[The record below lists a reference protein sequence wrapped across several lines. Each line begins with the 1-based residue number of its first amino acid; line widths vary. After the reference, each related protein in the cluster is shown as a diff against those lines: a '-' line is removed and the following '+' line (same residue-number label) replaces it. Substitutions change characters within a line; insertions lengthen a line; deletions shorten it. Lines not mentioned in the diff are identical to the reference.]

1 MRQSLLALLLSAT
14 AGFVPVRAAG
24 PTYNKHVAPI
34 LWKNCAGCHRP
45 GEVGPFSLLTYKDAS
60 RRATDLALITS
71 ERRMPPWKAEP
82 GFGEFHDERRLSDAD
97 IQTIAHWAEDG
108 ALEGDPK
115 DLPPSP
121 KFPEGWQLGTPDLVL
136 KVAESFRVPADGR
149 DTYRCFVIPIPINGD
164 KTVAAVEFRPG
175 NRKIVHHA
183 LLFLDSTGMA
193 RKKDEA
199 DPAPGY
205 ASFGGPGIL
214 PTGGLGGWAP
224 GAMPRCLPD
233 GVGRL
238 LRKGSD
244 LVLQIHYHPDGKPET
259 DQSTV
264 GIYFTNKPVKSIVTG
279 IAVRSR
285 NLDIPAGETRWH
297 VSAESAPLPVNARA
311 IGITPHMHYIGIE
324 MKVVAETTDG
334 KAVPLI
340 WIKDWDF
347 NWQGQYQFRTPV
359 VLPKGTVI
367 RLDAYYDN
375 SADNPRNPSNP
386 PKRVRWG
393 EQTTDEM
400 CLLGVQVVTDNPADR
415 RKIVAMRGNGL
426 GAALAGGE
434 GLGGAGL
441 RRLLGGQRTG
451 DGLPNPDRFKDR
463 LGPFD
468 KDNNGKL
475 SREELD
481 AMPAALR
488 ERIEQAVRR
497 RLRGDER
504 RRKRLPMKWPT
515 FGRITSNDDFFGC
528 GTALVKD

>member
-1 MRQSLLALLLSAT
+1 
-14 AGFVPVRAAG
+14 
-24 PTYNKHVAPI
+24 
-34 LWKNCAGCHRP
+34 
-45 GEVGPFSLLTYKDAS
+45 
-60 RRATDLALITS
+60 
-71 ERRMPPWKAEP
+71 MPPWKAEP

-97 IQTIAHWAEDG
+97 IQTIADWAEDG
-108 ALEGDPK
+108 APEGDPK

-224 GAMPRCLPD
+224 GAMPRRFPMASAGCCARGATLSSRSITTPTASPRPTSRQSAFISRTNRSSQSSP
-233 GVGRL
+233 GSPFEAEILTFQRGRL
-238 LRKGSD
+238 AGTS
-244 LVLQIHYHPDGKPET
+244 
-259 DQSTV
+259 
-264 GIYFTNKPVKSIVTG
+264 
-279 IAVRSR
+279 VRR
-285 NLDIPAGETRWH
+285 
-297 VSAESAPLPVNARA
+297 SAPLPVNARA

-359 VLPKGTVI
+359 ELPKGTVI

-386 PKRVRWG
+386 PKRVRW
-393 EQTTDEM
+393 
-400 CLLGVQVVTDNPADR
+400 ASR
-415 RKIVAMRGNGL
+415 R
-426 GAALAGGE
+426 
-434 GLGGAGL
+434 
-441 RRLLGGQRTG
+441 
-451 DGLPNPDRFKDR
+451 
-463 LGPFD
+463 
-468 KDNNGKL
+468 
-475 SREELD
+475 
-481 AMPAALR
+481 
-488 ERIEQAVRR
+488 
-497 RLRGDER
+497 
-504 RRKRLPMKWPT
+504 PT
-515 FGRITSNDDFFGC
+515 KCVCWEFRW
-528 GTALVKD
+528 